1 MALSTANDP
10 ERDDD
15 ELGKLERFAGA
26 DPKAA
31 EDAFTHLSNRIERFL
46 WRYLATLV
54 PLPQD
59 RDDVI
64 ATVLEKLY
72 SRRCEFHVQGL
83 GAWYA
88 FVATTARRCA
98 WDRASKHE
106 FLELNEEIPARDLEL
121 IANVAEMSHL
131 RSLLYATADELWLG
145 VSRDQS
151 PAERNRK
158 LLAAQLYYLH
168 GRPWEEVC
176 RLVGKEKPIGRKMID
191 SWLSEP
197 AVLRDMAY
205 QSLYVDND
213 SLICALLGKDRPLSS
228 HELEQLS
235 VAAEKGL
242 GDPPAGWTWS
252 EIKIAIWRY
261 RNGLLTEK
269 ILQMDPALKRE
280 QVDAALAR
288 CRLQLPFEKIAVTIQ
303 EALIKKRAP
312 VNPLSAPELWKR
324 LVFQYSAIHEL
335 PHKQILERTEPA
347 ARVAGY
353 SLTAAVLN
361 GWLCNGRLTE
371 QLAKYAKKEHH
382 E

>member
-72 SRRCEFHVQGL
+72 SRRCEFQVQGL
-83 GAWYA
+83 GPWYA

-98 WDRASKHE
+98 WDRAPKHE

-121 IANVAEMSHL
+121 ISSVAEMSHL

-145 VSRDQS
+145 VSRRLS
-151 PAERNRK
+151 PSDRNRR

-176 RLVGKEKPIGRKMID
+176 RLVGEEKPVGRAMID
-191 SWLSEP
+191 SWLSDP
-197 AVLRDMAY
+197 SVLRDMAY
-205 QSLYVDND
+205 QLLYVDND
-213 SLICALLGKDRPLSS
+213 SLICALLGKDRPLSIQ
-228 HELEQLS
+228 ELDGLTM
-235 VAAEKGL
+235 AAEKAEGT
-242 GDPPAGWTWS
+242 PPTPWTWN

-269 ILQMDPALKRE
+269 ILQMDPGLTRE
-280 QVDAALAR
+280 QVDTALGR
-288 CRLQLPFEKIAVTIQ
+288 CRERLPFEKVAVSIQ
-303 EALIKKRAP
+303 EALIRRRAP
-312 VNPLSAPELWKR
+312 INPLSSPEIWKR

-371 QLAKYAKKEHH
+371 QLAKYAKKESH